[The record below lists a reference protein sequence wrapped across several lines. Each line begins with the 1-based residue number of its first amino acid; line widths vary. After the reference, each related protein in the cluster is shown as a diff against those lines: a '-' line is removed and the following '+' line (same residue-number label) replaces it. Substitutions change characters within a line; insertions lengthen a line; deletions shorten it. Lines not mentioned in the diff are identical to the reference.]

1 MAQTFLT
8 IKDSN
13 HEAISHD
20 ETVEDSEDSFVRIN
34 SVSAIWDGDPLFQD
48 LSLSIESNNLYAIV
62 GPVGCGKTS
71 LLMALLGEMTIL
83 KGSIK

>member
-1 MAQTFLT
+1 M
-8 IKDSN
+8 
-13 HEAISHD
+13 
-20 ETVEDSEDSFVRIN
+20 VEDSEDSFVRIDG
-34 SVSAIWDGDPLFQD
+34 VTAIWDSDPLFQG
-48 LSLSIESNNLYAIV
+48 LSLSFESNNLYAIV